1 LIFGT
6 QGGLHILKLMRL
18 DWQERRVLLG
28 SLAKWTLLGTA
39 VGMLSGSAAALF
51 LWSLDAVTR
60 TRTEHPWLLFLLPL
74 GGVIVGW
81 LYQRY
86 GRLAGRGN
94 NLILDQLHG
103 AGERVPL
110 RMAPMVLV
118 GTLVTHLLGGSAGRE
133 GTAVQMGGSL
143 ADTLA
148 RVLRLKADDR
158 RLLLMSGISGGFA
171 GVFGTPLAG
180 TIFGVEVIRAG
191 SVRYDGLVPSLIA
204 ALVSSRVAEAWG
216 VHHTHYA
223 FGPVPAFSV
232 ALFAKVAVAGLAFG
246 LAAMLF
252 ADLVHL
258 MKRLFAWLI
267 PAQVLRPAV
276 GGLVVVA
283 LVFAVG
289 TRDYTGLGIPVITAS
304 FDGPVPNLAFFWK
317 TLFTAVTLGA
327 GFQGGEVTPLFFVGA
342 TLGNLLG
349 RLLAVP
355 VSMMAGLGFVAVF
368 AGAANTPLACIV
380 MGVELFGHE
389 ALPYMGLA
397 CVFAYVFSGH
407 RGIYSSQRVGVPKS
421 KSLPVREDAPLGSL
435 DS

>member
-1 LIFGT
+1 MQFV
-6 QGGLHILKLMRL
+6 RFN
-18 DWQERRVLLG
+18 WQERRVLLG
-28 SLAKWTLLGTA
+28 SLLKWTLLGTA
-39 VGMLSGSAAALF
+39 VGVLAGSAAALF
-51 LWSLDAVTR
+51 LWSLEAVTR
-60 TRTEHPWLLFLLPL
+60 TRNAHPWLLFLLPA
-74 GGVIVGW
+74 GGVAIGW
-81 LYQRY
+81 LYHRF

-110 RMAPMVLV
+110 RMAPMVLA

-148 RVLRLKADDR
+148 RLLRLGPADR

-180 TIFGVEVIRAG
+180 TIFGVEVIRTG
-191 SVRYDGLVPSLIA
+191 NIRYDGLVPSLVA
-204 ALVSSRVAEAWG
+204 ALVSSRVADAWG
-216 VHHTHYA
+216 VHHSHYS
-223 FGPVPAFSV
+223 FGPLPAFSV
-232 ALFAKVAVAGLAFG
+232 ALFAKVALAGLAFG
-246 LAAMLF
+246 LAALLF
-252 ADLVHL
+252 TDLVHI
-258 MKRLFAWLI
+258 MKRMFAALI
-267 PAQVLRPAV
+267 PVQVLRPAA
-276 GGLVVVA
+276 GGLLVVA
-283 LVFAVG
+283 LVYLVG
-289 TRDYTGLGIPVITAS
+289 TRDYTGLGIPMISAA
-304 FDGPVPNLAFFWK
+304 FEGPVPDLAFIWK
-317 TLFTAVTLGA
+317 ILFTAVTLGA

-355 VSMMAGLGFVAVF
+355 VSFMAGLGFVAVF

-407 RGIYSSQRVGVPKS
+407 RGIYASQRLGVPKAG
-421 KSLPVREDAPLGSL
+421 SLPFREDEPLGSL
-435 DS
+435 NQ

>member
-1 LIFGT
+1 
-6 QGGLHILKLMRL
+6 MRM
-18 DWQERRVLLG
+18 DWRERRILLG
-28 SLAKWTLLGTA
+28 SLFKWTLLGTA
-39 VGMLSGSAAALF
+39 VGALAGSAAALF
-51 LWSLDAVTR
+51 LWSLDAVTQ
-60 TRTEHPWLLFLLPL
+60 TRETYPWLLFLLPA
-74 GGVIVGW
+74 GGVAVGW
-81 LYQRY
+81 LYQRF
-86 GRLAGRGN
+86 GSLAGRGN

-148 RVLRLKADDR
+148 RLLRLQHDDR

-171 GVFGTPLAG
+171 GVFGTPMAG
-180 TIFGVEVIRAG
+180 TIFGVEVLRAG
-191 SVRYDGLVPSLIA
+191 NVRYDGLVPSLIA
-204 ALVSSRVAEAWG
+204 ALVSSRVAELWS
-216 VHHTHYA
+216 VHHTHYR
-223 FGPVPAFSV
+223 FGPLPPFSA

-246 LAAMLF
+246 LAALLF
-252 ADLVHL
+252 TDLIHG
-258 MKRLFAWLI
+258 MKRLFNSLI
-267 PAQVLRPAV
+267 PVQILRPAA
-276 GGLVVVA
+276 GGLIVVA
-283 LVFAVG
+283 LVFLTG
-289 TRDYTGLGIPVITAS
+289 TRDYTGLGIPMITAA
-304 FDGPVPNLAFFWK
+304 FDGPVPDLAFLWK
-317 TLFTAVTLGA
+317 ILFTAVTLGA

-355 VSMMAGLGFVAVF
+355 VAFMAGLGFLAVF
-368 AGAANTPLACIV
+368 SGAANTPLACIV

-407 RGIYSSQRVGVPKS
+407 RGIYASQRLGVPKS
-421 KSLPVREDAPLGSL
+421 KSLLIREDAPLGSHNQ
-435 DS
+435 

>member
-1 LIFGT
+1 
-6 QGGLHILKLMRL
+6 
-18 DWQERRVLLG
+18 VLLG

-191 SVRYDGLVPSLIA
+191 SVRYDDP
-204 ALVSSRVAEAWG
+204 
-216 VHHTHYA
+216 
-223 FGPVPAFSV
+223 V
-232 ALFAKVAVAGLAFG
+232 AL
-246 LAAMLF
+246 
-252 ADLVHL
+252 
-258 MKRLFAWLI
+258 
-267 PAQVLRPAV
+267 
-276 GGLVVVA
+276 
-283 LVFAVG
+283 
-289 TRDYTGLGIPVITAS
+289 
-304 FDGPVPNLAFFWK
+304 
-317 TLFTAVTLGA
+317 
-327 GFQGGEVTPLFFVGA
+327 
-342 TLGNLLG
+342 
-349 RLLAVP
+349 
-355 VSMMAGLGFVAVF
+355 
-368 AGAANTPLACIV
+368 
-380 MGVELFGHE
+380 GHE
-389 ALPYMGLA
+389 ANANGGVAGKQVTLVRLDDAADGGPGALVPEDRLHRIGHGTRLPQPAENLLELREAANGDGMVDGAAQRAADESAGRSWQPRDGVVRARRLRHDLH
-397 CVFAYVFSGH
+397 VKH
-407 RGIYSSQRVGVPKS
+407 RHTRRHVRQQR
-421 KSLPVREDAPLGSL
+421 LGPARPHLLRL
-435 DS
+435 DR